1 MWHRRRQSKTRK
13 SLRSAGGPSQLQVCV
28 GVGHSCLTTAGTTP
42 AHVGTAANALVLAHQ
57 PLIALISVC
66 RSSPSGG
73 TISACFKILD
83 ILESQMTRAQH
94 SVASPRVVCIEDF
107 RPIARQRV
115 PKSVFDYLDGG
126 AEGEVTL
133 RENCRVFNDV
143 TFRARHAVAVP
154 GCDLHT
160 RVLGFD
166 LSLPFLLAPVGYSR
180 LMHPGGE
187 VAAARA
193 AGKAGTGYI
202 LSTISGHKLEDVKA
216 GSSGPVFYQLYLMG
230 GRGAAEAVIER
241 ARVAGFS
248 ALVVT
253 IDTPVSGIRERD
265 YRNGM
270 KELISGGLLEKIPYI
285 PQILARPGWLL
296 EYLLDGGLPGLPNV
310 VIPGKGPMP
319 LVDINAALAESTP
332 TWADLRWIREIWKGP
347 IVIKGVLTADDA
359 RRAVDEGVAAISVSN
374 HGGRQLDG
382 LPASLRALPEVVN
395 AVQGRIEV
403 LMDGGIRRG
412 TDIAKALCMG
422 ARAVLCGRAYAYG
435 LAAAGEA
442 GVERAIQILRADLER
457 TLRLLGCPSVTALDR
472 SYVNVPKSWEA
483 S

>member
-1 MWHRRRQSKTRK
+1 
-13 SLRSAGGPSQLQVCV
+13 
-28 GVGHSCLTTAGTTP
+28 
-42 AHVGTAANALVLAHQ
+42 
-57 PLIALISVC
+57 
-66 RSSPSGG
+66 
-73 TISACFKILD
+73 
-83 ILESQMTRAQH
+83 MTRAAR
-94 SVASPRVVCIEDF
+94 SVASPNVVCIEDF
-107 RPIARQRV
+107 RPIARRRV
-115 PKSVFDYLDGG
+115 PQSVFDYLDGG

-143 TFRARHAVAVP
+143 TFRPRHAVALAD
-154 GCDLHT
+154 CSLCT
-160 RVLGFD
+160 TVLGFK

-187 VAAARA
+187 VVAARA
-193 AGKAGTGYI
+193 AGRAGTAYI

-230 GRGAAEAVIER
+230 GRGAAKAAIER

-248 ALVVT
+248 ALFVT

-265 YRNGM
+265 FRNGM
-270 KELISGGLLEKIPYI
+270 KELVSGGLLEKIPYL
-285 PQILARPGWLL
+285 PQILSRPGWLFSFL
-296 EYLLDGGLPGLPNV
+296 RDGGVPALPNV
-310 VIPGKGPMP
+310 VVPGKGPMP
-319 LVDINAALAESTP
+319 LIDVATALAESTV

-359 RRAVDEGVAAISVSN
+359 LRSIDEGAAAISVSN

-382 LPASLRALPEVVN
+382 VPASLRALPEVVE
-395 AVQGRIEV
+395 AVKGRIEV

-412 TDIAKALCMG
+412 TDIAKAIAIG

-442 GVERAIQILRADLER
+442 GVDRAIEILRVDLDR
-457 TLRLLGCPSVTALDR
+457 TLRLLGCPSVAALDR
-472 SYVNVPKSWEA
+472 SYVNVPKGWEA